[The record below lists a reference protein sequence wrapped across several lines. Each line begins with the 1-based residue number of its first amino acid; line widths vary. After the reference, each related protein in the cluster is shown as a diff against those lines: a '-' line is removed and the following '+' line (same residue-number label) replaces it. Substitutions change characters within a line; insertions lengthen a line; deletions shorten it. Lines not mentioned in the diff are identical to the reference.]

1 MYENYYKLTA
11 KPFRLTPDPRFL
23 FVSRVHKRALAY
35 LRYGLSQGEG
45 FVVITGHVGAG
56 KTTLL
61 RTLISEMGDDVIAAE
76 LVATPM
82 SAKDVVEHIG
92 AALGISYESTNRTA
106 ILKRVEAHLKSRIEE
121 GIRVVLM
128 VDEAQNLN
136 MAALEELRM
145 LANMEHNGR
154 PYLQVFLVGQEEF
167 KATLQGTGMEQ
178 FRQRVIA
185 SYHLSPMDQDEIKGY
200 VIHRLQ
206 RVGWAGDPEFTA
218 ESFSEIHAY
227 SGGVPRRIN
236 TLCDRL
242 MLFGFLEERHVL
254 DSAAV
259 KQVAD
264 ELREEIKAQGLDPD
278 TAQLP
283 EAAEGHATGH
293 ATGDTAGKSTTRQTA
308 GSTPIQLD
316 TSATEFAAQGLAA
329 QFTQLGKVLET
340 VLVQSASQSETVD
353 KLSKLERRLEALE
366 ARLAAGSGKAQQ
378 NGDSGS
384 ERG

>member
-1 MYENYYKLTA
+1 MYQNYYKLTA

-23 FVSRVHKRALAY
+23 YVSRVHKRALAY

-61 RTLISEMGDDVIAAE
+61 RTLIGEMGDDVIAAE

-92 AALGISYESTNRTA
+92 ASLGISYEGLHRTA
-106 ILKRVEAHLKSRIEE
+106 ILKRVEAYLKSRIEE
-121 GIRVVLM
+121 GVRVVLL

-136 MAALEELRM
+136 IDALEELRM
-145 LANMEHNGR
+145 LANMEHKGR

-167 KATLQGTGMEQ
+167 KGTLQGPGMEQ

-185 SYHLSPMDQDEIKGY
+185 SYHLSPMDEDEIKGY

-218 ESFSEIHAY
+218 ESFAEINDY

-264 ELREEIKAQGLDPD
+264 ELREEIRAQGLDPETVDLPETAENAGDAAAAAAQPTTTVAPTVQVD
-278 TAQLP
+278 TAATQFAP
-283 EAAEGHATGH
+283 E
-293 ATGDTAGKSTTRQTA
+293 
-308 GSTPIQLD
+308 
-316 TSATEFAAQGLAA
+316 GLAN
-329 QFTQLGKVLET
+329 QFAQLGKVLET
-340 VLVQSASQSETVD
+340 VLQQSSAQSALMD
-353 KLSKLERRLEALE
+353 KIDALEKRLEVLE
-366 ARLAAGSGKAQQ
+366 SKPEPKRLFGLRKAGSAD
-378 NGDSGS
+378 GDSSAGQ
-384 ERG
+384 E